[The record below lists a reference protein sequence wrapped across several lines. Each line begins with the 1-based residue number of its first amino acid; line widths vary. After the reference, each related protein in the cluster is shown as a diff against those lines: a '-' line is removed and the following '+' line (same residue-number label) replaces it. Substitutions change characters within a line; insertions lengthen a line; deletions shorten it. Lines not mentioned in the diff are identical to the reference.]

1 MPVLMATDRNTDIG
15 EIARANGFGLW
26 TESGNIETFM
36 EMVDLMTADR
46 GRIKIM
52 GENGYAYLEA
62 NYTVNCS
69 YDIIMR
75 HFE

>member
-1 MPVLMATDRNTDIG
+1 
-15 EIARANGFGLW
+15 
-26 TESGNIETFM
+26 M

-69 YDIIMR
+69 YEIIMR